1 MNKHRIL
8 VFDVETTGLLPKKGP
23 SAMRLDPTVP
33 KEPSKGPSATRVT
46 SEGRLEPNPFGID
59 LNPYIIQFSFILYN
73 TLNRT
78 IERKHDF
85 YINPPID
92 ISEKITEI
100 TGITKETCV
109 QKGVPLILALDCF
122 YNCYMMSG
130 RVIAH
135 NLAFDTEM
143 VKIEIERNREE
154 IEQLA
159 HYCLNIFDATFE
171 KTHGIDQ
178 FCTMRYGTN
187 ICNIMVLRNVRSAPK
202 DKKEIKEI
210 KEIKEPTEIKEIKE
224 PTEIKEIKE
233 PTEIKET
240 TEIKEIKEIKETTE
254 IKEIKEPTYYKK
266 WPTLLEFHKHLF
278 NTIPDNLHN
287 SIVDVLVCLR
297 CYLKSYRKIEIDEET
312 FAHIT
317 KLCIYDL

>member
-8 VFDVETTGLLPKKGP
+8 VFDVETTGLLPKVSKVSKGP
-23 SAMRLDPTVP
+23 LDPTVP
-33 KEPSKGPSATRVT
+33 KEPKEPKEPSDTC
-46 SEGRLEPNPFGID
+46 ID

-100 TGITKETCV
+100 TGITKDICI
-109 QKGVPLILALDCF
+109 QRGVPIMVALECF
-122 YNCYMMSG
+122 YNCYMLSG

-154 IEQLA
+154 IEQSA

-187 ICNIMVLRNVRSAPK
+187 ICNIMVLRSVQSQSK
-202 DKKEIKEI
+202 D
-210 KEIKEPTEIKEIKE
+210 
-224 PTEIKEIKE
+224 
-233 PTEIKET
+233 
-240 TEIKEIKEIKETTE
+240 TTE

-266 WPTLLEFHKHLF
+266 WPTLLELYIHLF
-278 NTIPDNLHN
+278 NEIPDNLHN

-297 CYLKSYRKIEIDEET
+297 CYLKSYRKIDMDDEAFEQ
-312 FAHIT
+312 IT
-317 KLCIYDL
+317 NMYIHDF

>member
-8 VFDVETTGLLPKKGP
+8 VFDVETTGLLPKVSKVP
-23 SAMRLDPTVP
+23 SD
-33 KEPSKGPSATRVT
+33 PSKS
-46 SEGRLEPNPFGID
+46 PNEGID

-100 TGITKETCV
+100 TGITKDICV
-109 QKGVPLILALDCF
+109 QKGVPLILALECF
-122 YNCYMMSG
+122 YNCYIMSG

-143 VKIEIERNREE
+143 VRIEIERNREE
-154 IEQLA
+154 IEQSA

-187 ICNIMVLRNVRSAPK
+187 ICNIMVLRSVQSQSK
-202 DKKEIKEI
+202 D
-210 KEIKEPTEIKEIKE
+210 
-224 PTEIKEIKE
+224 
-233 PTEIKET
+233 T
-240 TEIKEIKEIKETTE
+240 TEIKQ
-254 IKEIKEPTYYKK
+254 PTYYKK

-297 CYLKSYRKIEIDEET
+297 CYLKSYRKIDMDEET
-312 FAHIT
+312 FAHIV
-317 KLCIYDL
+317 KSCIYDF